1 MVGRLEGG
9 LERDQLVE
17 DTAGRPDVR
26 LFIIAALVDLFR
38 RHVVRSA
45 DISLGI
51 LRLLRKHSR

>member
-1 MVGRLEGG
+1 MEGG
-9 LERDQLVE
+9 LERDQLVK

-51 LRLLRKHSR
+51 LRLLGKHSR